1 MLNLKQF
8 TICYL
13 HYDRENFIR
22 LYASACSYD
31 VSEAEQRNA
40 QLLIWRSTNKISTKI
55 WAIMGVVLA
64 LAILGLI
71 FIKNY
76 STVFAGLLLLL

>member
-1 MLNLKQF
+1 MTAK
-8 TICYL
+8 T
-13 HYDRENFIR
+13 
-22 LYASACSYD
+22 LYAYTLQPVPYD

-64 LAILGLI
+64 LAILGSY

>member
-1 MLNLKQF
+1 MTAK
-8 TICYL
+8 T
-13 HYDRENFIR
+13 
-22 LYASACSYD
+22 LYAYTLQPVPYD

>member
-1 MLNLKQF
+1 YTLQPVP
-8 TICYL
+8 Y
-13 HYDRENFIR
+13 E
-22 LYASACSYD
+22 

-55 WAIMGVVLA
+55 WAIMGVILA

-76 STVFAGLLLLL
+76 STVICWVAIVCVVL

>member
-1 MLNLKQF
+1 MTAK
-8 TICYL
+8 T
-13 HYDRENFIR
+13 
-22 LYASACSYD
+22 LYAYTLQPVPYD

-76 STVFAGLLLLL
+76 STVLLGCYCCCSTLLPRS